1 MPTSW
6 RKALRV
12 ILQRAGAYGVQVL
25 IVAGVELLVAL
36 PIWLGLFR
44 SHPLGFPMA
53 LTLVGLPGWFMALVL
68 SFQPSRGGAVRAGFM
83 LSPLTMVPLQGLFLT
98 RGDRAADAKP
108 TRISRSERIGCVTVL
123 FLGSTLVLLLA
134 FGLRLRADFALG
146 KTWKDIF
153 PEMP

>member
-6 RKALRV
+6 RKALRA
-12 ILQRAGAYGVQVL
+12 IFQRAGAYGVQVS
-25 IVAGVELLVAL
+25 IVAGVEVLVAL
-36 PIWLGLFR
+36 LVWLALFR

-53 LTLVGLPGWFMALVL
+53 LTLVGLPACFVAFVL

-83 LSPLTMVPLQGLFLT
+83 LSPLTMAPLQGLFQT
-98 RGDRAADAKP
+98 TGARSTDAKRP
-108 TRISRSERIGCVTVL
+108 RISRSERIGCATVV
-123 FLGSTLVLLLA
+123 FLGSLLVLLLA

-146 KTWKDIF
+146 KTWEDIF